1 MKPGT
6 WISETVRAVR
16 CSHQQCR
23 VVTEITN
30 MFVNARSAFNV
41 IVDGRF
47 LLFFL
52 FCKVRP
58 ARAVERSTSAAASLL
73 AGCRWIAFDTA
84 VQSTG
89 ALQKSGFPPVFVYS
103 YVFKSWI
110 LNLGSWNALCAFV
123 SLCLCVPLIKKVIV
137 NVIVIVKLKIVWNSH
152 S

>member
-1 MKPGT
+1 MFL
-6 WISETVRAVR
+6 
-16 CSHQQCR
+16 
-23 VVTEITN
+23 ITN
-30 MFVNARSAFNV
+30 FHPQNFPFPQIFPSRPLSVNTPIVSLSLLSAFGAFQDSRFKFQVSIIV

-58 ARAVERSTSAAASLL
+58 ARAVERSTSAAASLF

-103 YVFKSWI
+103 YVFKS
-110 LNLGSWNALCAFV
+110 
-123 SLCLCVPLIKKVIV
+123 
-137 NVIVIVKLKIVWNSH
+137 
-152 S
+152 